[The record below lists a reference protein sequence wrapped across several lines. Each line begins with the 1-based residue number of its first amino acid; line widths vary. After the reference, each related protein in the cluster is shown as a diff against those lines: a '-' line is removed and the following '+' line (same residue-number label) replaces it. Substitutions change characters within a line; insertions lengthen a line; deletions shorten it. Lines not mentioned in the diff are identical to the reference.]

1 MENDFATAN
10 EVVLAIKVGDLEM
23 NESPITAEID
33 LDNGAIRCGNQWI
46 TADFDHRGAILLEWE
61 NGERSCLHN
70 SRWSLPAD
78 SMRVIGYRLELQRIA
93 DQGTKSGL

>member
-1 MENDFATAN
+1 MENDFVTAN

-33 LDNGAIRCGNQWI
+33 LDNGAIRCGNHWI
-46 TADFDHRGAILLEWE
+46 SVEFDSIGAIILRWDS
-61 NGERSCLHN
+61 GESAYLHN

-78 SMRVIGYRLELQRIA
+78 SMRVIGYRLEIQRIA
-93 DQGTKSGL
+93 DQDAKSGL